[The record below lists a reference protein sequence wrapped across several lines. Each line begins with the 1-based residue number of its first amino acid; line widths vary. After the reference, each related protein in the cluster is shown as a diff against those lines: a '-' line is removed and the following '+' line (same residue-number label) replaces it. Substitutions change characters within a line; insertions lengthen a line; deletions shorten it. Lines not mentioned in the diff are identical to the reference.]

1 MKGMFDFL
9 IVGCGLSGAT
19 CARLLAEKGRRVLV
33 VEKRNHIGGNV
44 YDYYNED
51 GILVH
56 KYGPHIFHTK
66 EKPVWDFL
74 SKFTKWRLYQHRV
87 FAYVDGM
94 YVPMPINLD
103 TINMLYGTV
112 YDEKTVQEFLAAVRE
127 EKEQIANAEDMV
139 LSKVGRGLYEKFFLG
154 YTKKQWGMHPQELEK
169 EVTAR
174 IPVRYNRDNRYFTD
188 PYQGIPQHGYTKLI
202 ENMLSHPQI
211 SILLNTDYKAVVSE
225 ISFDSLIF
233 TGPIDY
239 YFDYKFGKLPYRSLK
254 FIFETYDQEFFQP
267 VATVN
272 YPNDYEFTRI
282 TEFKH
287 MTGQRAEK
295 TTIVKEYPKAEGE
308 PYYPVPCRKS
318 RELYRLYD
326 EEAKKLEK
334 VYFTGRLATYKYANM
349 DVVVKDAMD
358 LVDFIS
364 ASKG

>member
-1 MKGMFDFL
+1 MFDYL

-19 CARLLAEKGRRVLV
+19 CARLLAEKGMRVLV

-66 EKPVWDFL
+66 VKTVWAFL
-74 SKFTKWRLYQHRV
+74 SRFTKWRLYQHRV
-87 FAYVDGM
+87 LAYVDGM
-94 YVPMPINLD
+94 YLPMPINLD
-103 TINMLYGTV
+103 TINMMYGTS
-112 YDEKTVQEFLAAVRE
+112 YDYKTVADFLAEVG
-127 EKEQIANAEDMV
+127 EKKDYIENAEDMV
-139 LSKVGRGLYEKFFLG
+139 ISKVGRELYEKFFLG
-154 YTKKQWGMHPQELEK
+154 YTTKQWGLHPQELEK

-174 IPVRYNRDNRYFTD
+174 IPIRHNRDSRYFTD
-188 PYQGIPQHGYTKLI
+188 PYQGIPREGYTKLI
-202 ENMLSHPQI
+202 ENMLSHPRI
-211 SILLNTDYKAVVSE
+211 GILLNTDFKAIVSE
-225 ISFDSLIF
+225 LAFESLIF

-239 YFDYKFGKLPYRSLK
+239 YFDCKFGKLPYRSLE
-254 FIFETYDQEFFQP
+254 FEFETYDQEFFQP

-287 MTGQRAEK
+287 MTGQKAAK
-295 TTIVKEYPKAEGE
+295 TTVVKEYPRAEGE
-308 PYYPVPCRKS
+308 PYYPIPSSRN
-318 RELYRLYD
+318 RELYRLYA
-326 EEAKKLEK
+326 EEAKKLDK

-358 LVDFIS
+358 LVELITES
-364 ASKG
+364 RG